1 MGKSKKEVKKDNK
14 ILYVIC
20 AVLIIIIISVIIF
33 LLLNN
38 RNVICE
44 NVSNQKADGYKIE
57 NTYNISSDK
66 GIVNKVVIKEVITSE
81 KKDVLN
87 NYEKQLKDQYEYNK
101 TIYGGYAY
109 KINKSNGKL
118 EADITVDYTKMNLER
133 FIKDNEAMRQY
144 TKDNKL
150 TLDGARKLY
159 ESSGAKCR

>member
-81 KKDVLN
+81 KTLFFNSAACGIEVSGLSGCRVEDM
-87 NYEKQLKDQYEYNK
+87 YNTSAAK
-101 TIYGGYAY
+101 LGGC
-109 KINKSNGKL
+109 G
-118 EADITVDYTKMNLER
+118 
-133 FIKDNEAMRQY
+133 
-144 TKDNKL
+144 
-150 TLDGARKLY
+150 
-159 ESSGAKCR
+159 